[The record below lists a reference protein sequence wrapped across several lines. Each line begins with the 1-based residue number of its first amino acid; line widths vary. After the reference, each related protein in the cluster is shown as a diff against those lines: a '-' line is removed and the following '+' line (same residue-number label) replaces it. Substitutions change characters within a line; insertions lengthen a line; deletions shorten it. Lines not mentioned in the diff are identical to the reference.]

1 LTRLF
6 PEFQLLYSPATFHSE
21 RIAWRAVIYLNL
33 VRSVLRY
40 EHPTLARTLFPLIL
54 LNRILEALAPE
65 SDALDEH
72 DDLDSAEAGADLVIS
87 SNGRPPSAILG
98 TRVAKYDEYR
108 KRLAALVEL
117 EERLTHLLAAPDE
130 DEAIRLAPPRPSL
143 DSISRSYY
151 QDLGPSGYTGRP
163 TPTISIPHRQP
174 LVQRSV
180 SANGGSGDTRPR
192 ELAVRSGDWKRAFRL
207 GIGYKS
213 KSPKTPKSGE
223 IEGWWEDPDD
233 PVHTLQPCAHA
244 MLELWADPQV
254 RIRLDEKRLR
264 LQESSGL

>member
-1 LTRLF
+1 MSIPPF
-6 PEFQLLYSPATFHSE
+6 PEQ
-21 RIAWRAVIYLNL
+21 
-33 VRSVLRY
+33 
-40 EHPTLARTLFPLIL
+40 LFPLIL

-98 TRVAKYDEYR
+98 TRVVKYDEYR
-108 KRLAALVEL
+108 KRLAPLVEL
-117 EERLTHLLAAPDE
+117 EERLTRLLAAPDE
-130 DEAIRLAPPRPSL
+130 DEAIRLAPPHPSL
-143 DSISRSYY
+143 DAASRNYH
-151 QDLGPSGYTGRP
+151 QDSGSNGYTGRP
-163 TPTISIPHRQP
+163 TPTITIPHRQP
-174 LVQRSV
+174 HMQRSV
-180 SANGGSGDTRPR
+180 SANGNDVRPH
-192 ELAVRSGDWKRAFRL
+192 EPVVRSGDWKRIFS
-207 GIGYKS
+207 IGYKS

-233 PVHTLQPCAHA
+233 PVHTLHPCARA